1 MKKHLSR
8 MVSKMNVN
16 LKIRGNRT
24 NKNKISG
31 LILQM
36 TRNIFIFL
44 LTGSLIFMVA
54 SLHSSPIQSAGLAEQ
69 LNLELGEGSAEIAD
83 EIYYQLDGR
92 ADLFLYEA
100 YQAEGEEEAK
110 ISTIM
115 FLVELDDG
123 FEIHNLPLRTI
134 LSREEVEKLAVAVNS
149 DLDVDYVKLNLSY
162 FIDVIDLYGEVE
174 VETARGPKKM
184 DREAA
189 RRYLEEGPEDE
200 EDYEFDRVQRQEQIL
215 WAIRE
220 EMNGENGLPRIT
232 GLISIFYRGL
242 RDIDTSLGLLR
253 GLSLG
258 VNFIRESPDN
268 VAFYQPDAPEFGY

>member
-1 MKKHLSR
+1 
-8 MVSKMNVN
+8 MN
-16 LKIRGNRT
+16 
-24 NKNKISG
+24 NKNKDKLLLKIAQN
-31 LILQM
+31 IL
-36 TRNIFIFL
+36 L
-44 LTGSLIFMVA
+44 LLFCSLIFMTA

-134 LSREEVEKLAVAVNS
+134 LSREEAEKLAVAVNS

>member
-1 MKKHLSR
+1 MKLISW
-8 MVSKMNVN
+8 S
-16 LKIRGNRT
+16 LKEKL
-24 NKNKISG
+24 KNIMWMFDHRITQN
-31 LILQM
+31 IL
-36 TRNIFIFL
+36 L
-44 LTGSLIFMVA
+44 LLLFCSLIFMTPGLSA
-54 SLHSSPIQSAGLAEQ
+54 SSFQSANLAEQ

-134 LSREEVEKLAVAVNS
+134 LSREEAEKLAVAVNS
-149 DLDVDYVKLNLSY
+149 DLEVDYVKLNLSY

-174 VETARGPKKM
+174 VETARGPRKM

-258 VNFIRESPDN
+258 VNFIREAPDN
-268 VAFYQPDAPEFGY
+268 VVFYQPDAPEFGY